1 MSKVDEL
8 NDKIN
13 EKVSSIKS
21 IEAEIASTEETVEVL
36 KAELKTSEKL
46 LKDYRTKLEL
56 NKADLDILQSEL
68 SIELAKNVI
77 PKLSNESFKAFV
89 QCLAEQ
95 SKEHD
100 IDFFSIFCNKEDLKS
115 CSKVEDVKLS
125 GLKVKSEDDLMM
137 LYNLYVSSKVE
148 IESFEI
154 NGVAYNTEAFLSGL
168 GIKGKRMK
176 RLMLRAIL
184 YKVLIENYYKNYNT
198 PSVRGLFNYLAVMS
212 TGGYMSYN
220 VDGKVVDETSVEGK
234 SSKQY
239 LVYKSGNEEIY
250 AGEPYDCG
258 LRFFICILGTLNAE
272 KFDILSS
279 ISFNF
284 DNEKLQSLGI
294 KIVDGGVVYEAE

>member
-8 NDKIN
+8 NNDIKKNADLI
-13 EKVSSIKS
+13 EKLKVDIP
-21 IEAEIASTEETVEVL
+21 AMEENISVL
-36 KAELKTSEKL
+36 KAELKTAEKL
-46 LKDYRTKLEL
+46 LLKYT
-56 NKADLDILQSEL
+56 SEL
-68 SIELAKNVI
+68 KQAQFNYDNLQKELGQEIAKNVI

-220 VDGKVVDETSVEGK
+220 VDGKIVDETSVEGK

-294 KIVDGGVVYEAE
+294 KIVDGGAVYEAE